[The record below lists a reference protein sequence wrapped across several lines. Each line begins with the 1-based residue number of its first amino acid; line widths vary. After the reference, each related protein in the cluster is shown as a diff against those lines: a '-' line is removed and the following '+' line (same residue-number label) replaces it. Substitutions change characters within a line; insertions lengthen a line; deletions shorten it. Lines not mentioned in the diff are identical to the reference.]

1 MFSFDFSNLQH
12 KRPPPK
18 IAFLMERDATRMA
31 NAATTFVKSF
41 DLFHARVDR
50 AFESMERKR
59 SAPEGRPPP
68 PWRTSKEYEVK
79 LGANIEEEEEEDD
92 DDDKEEEEEDARD
105 DCLFGTKTETR
116 RSIGKCDRLEREEY
130 FDRDDM
136 FAVGFQDKQLLPGV
150 KRASGTET
158 KTVVPDHE
166 KFPLKYTKYTFD
178 EPVLVGGGV
187 SGNVDEDEERGR
199 TKRKKEDDVGKVS
212 DMEEEEEG
220 EEEEDKMRED
230 AEATRKVEEPRVMR
244 GSKNKGANRIDDRK
258 SRKKPK
264 RVTRSSSM
272 ALRSVTA
279 QEAENEE

>member
-1 MFSFDFSNLQH
+1 MVELS
-12 KRPPPK
+12 
-18 IAFLMERDATRMA
+18 DATRTA
-31 NAATTFVKSF
+31 NAATTTRTTTTLVKSF

-59 SAPEGRPPP
+59 SAPLEGHSLP
-68 PWRTSKEYEVK
+68 PWRTRKEYEVK
-79 LGANIEEEEEEDD
+79 LGVNIEEEDD
-92 DDDKEEEEEDARD
+92 DDDDKEEEDARD

-116 RSIGKCDRLEREEY
+116 RSIGKCDRLEREEE

-178 EPVLVGGGV
+178 EPVLVGGGA
-187 SGNVDEDEERGR
+187 SGNVDEEEERGW

-212 DMEEEEEG
+212 DMEEEE
-220 EEEEDKMRED
+220 DKMRED
-230 AEATRKVEEPRVMR
+230 AEATRKIEEPRVMR
-244 GSKNKGANRIDDRK
+244 GTKNKGANRIDDRK

-272 ALRSVTA
+272 ASRSVAA

>member
-1 MFSFDFSNLQH
+1 MMVELS
-12 KRPPPK
+12 
-18 IAFLMERDATRMA
+18 DATRTA
-31 NAATTFVKSF
+31 NAAMTAAAATTTRTTTLVKSF

-59 SAPEGRPPP
+59 SAPLEGHSLP
-68 PWRTSKEYEVK
+68 PWRTRKEYEVK
-79 LGANIEEEEEEDD
+79 LGVNIEEEDD
-92 DDDKEEEEEDARD
+92 DDDDKEEEDARD

-116 RSIGKCDRLEREEY
+116 RSIGKCDRLEREEE

-178 EPVLVGGGV
+178 EPVLVGGGA
-187 SGNVDEDEERGR
+187 SGNVDEEEERGW

-212 DMEEEEEG
+212 DMEEEEEE

-244 GSKNKGANRIDDRK
+244 GTKNKGANRIDDRK

-272 ALRSVTA
+272 ASRSVAA

>member
-1 MFSFDFSNLQH
+1 MQH
-12 KRPPPK
+12 KRH
-18 IAFLMERDATRMA
+18 AGMMVELSDATRTA
-31 NAATTFVKSF
+31 NAAMTAAATTRTTTTLVKSF

-59 SAPEGRPPP
+59 SAPLEGHSLP
-68 PWRTSKEYEVK
+68 PWRTRKEYEVK
-79 LGANIEEEEEEDD
+79 LGVNIEEEDD
-92 DDDKEEEEEDARD
+92 DDDDKEEEEDARD

-116 RSIGKCDRLEREEY
+116 RSIGKCDRLEREEE

-178 EPVLVGGGV
+178 EPVLVGGGA
-187 SGNVDEDEERGR
+187 SGNVDEEEERGW

-212 DMEEEEEG
+212 DMEEEEEHAHAAAVAAVAA
-220 EEEEDKMRED
+220 ECSCSRERARAPWGYSAD
-230 AEATRKVEEPRVMR
+230 
-244 GSKNKGANRIDDRK
+244 
-258 SRKKPK
+258 PK
-264 RVTRSSSM
+264 QR
-272 ALRSVTA
+272 
-279 QEAENEE
+279 